1 MAPKGYSGAQEK
13 LIHESRKSRVRL
25 PLTKFRTIKNLPTIV
40 IRKVLVL
47 GMKMIDKKFRE
58 WRGAEGLGSS
68 SVWQSTLGTPQ
79 TDDNSQRQKN
89 MQSGE
94 LQKLMKKEEL

>member
-58 WRGAEGLGSS
+58 
-68 SVWQSTLGTPQ
+68 
-79 TDDNSQRQKN
+79 
-89 MQSGE
+89 
-94 LQKLMKKEEL
+94 